1 MKPLLPGRWECHC
14 KPGEIENDKTSEL
27 ISFVFLSYELW
38 IELLHRIWS
47 GWNIISGADPYL
59 LNLSFVSLILWAL
72 PSCFV
77 VSGPE
82 LWSRAEPRRAAQTFA
97 LVWHTQGH
105 WGLKR
110 QEVSSSVARSE
121 GKRGNFRIH
130 CLPLR
135 DGKLEIHTGISP
147 VKKMH
152 LWELGCCISVSNFI
166 YNPFYFYKE
175 SEQFKLTYPL
185 I

>member
-1 MKPLLPGRWECHC
+1 MAQ
-14 KPGEIENDKTSEL
+14 
-27 ISFVFLSYELW
+27 SFDLALS
-38 IELLHRIWS
+38 S
-47 GWNIISGADPYL
+47 T
-59 LNLSFVSLILWAL
+59 NL
-72 PSCFV
+72 CFGV
-77 VSGPE
+77 
-82 LWSRAEPRRAAQTFA
+82 T
-97 LVWHTQGH
+97 HTQGR

-110 QEVSSSVARSE
+110 QEVSSSVAKSE

-130 CLPLR
+130 CLPLH

-175 SEQFKLTYPL
+175 FEQFKLTYPL